1 MPEHNMALIGIVRI
15 VVLDFLRAC
24 ISNKFTEK
32 QKAEKHTNC
41 HILCAPSI
49 YHLPMF
55 NVFHLSGTF
64 LVTDKTMLI
73 YYHLNLT
80 AMLAFILGVV
90 CFLVFRRS
98 FNDVFGPIWSSFNA
112 LNVLDLLPIG
122 DDFLLATI

>member
-24 ISNKFTEK
+24 ISDKYTEK

-64 LVTDKTMLI
+64 LVTDKK
-73 YYHLNLT
+73 YY
-80 AMLAFILGVV
+80 I
-90 CFLVFRRS
+90 
-98 FNDVFGPIWSSFNA
+98 
-112 LNVLDLLPIG
+112 DLLSSKPHSNVSIHSWCG
-122 DDFLLATI
+122 VLSCV